1 MQGRETQLPQGR
13 QSNAVWYA
21 AGEEP
26 YYVQMRYL
34 SAVIFLCLSLPLS
47 ATEYGVKPLGGG
59 LYAFQY
65 EGKQSLFLAGEDGI
79 IATDP
84 LSVEAA
90 SVYKRLIRLT
100 RDKPLTHIV
109 YSSSFFDRVPGGREL
124 AGPDTEF
131 VAQENCQTNLESTP
145 HPDAVLPTLTYTD
158 SLSLDAGGATLDLY
172 YFGQSYG
179 TCLSVIIAKPANI
192 MWIHGLVEP
201 PVAKVPADPTI
212 ASHFLH
218 NLVPFF
224 VYVEELAAREGV
236 TQVVGSV
243 VPANGELLAPTSI
256 IRDQREFWD
265 SLLRVV
271 EVEYNKKTPAQVIPK
286 KADMTSLEKFA
297 GYDPEHVGIMMR
309 RVYSLYRI
317 GR

>member
-1 MQGRETQLPQGR
+1 
-13 QSNAVWYA
+13 
-21 AGEEP
+21 
-26 YYVQMRYL
+26 MR
-34 SAVIFLCLSLPLS
+34 VFLTAICLWISLPLF
-47 ATEYGVKPLGGG
+47 AAEYGVKPLGGG

-90 SVYKRLIRLT
+90 QVYKRLVGLT
-100 RDKPLTHIV
+100 RDKPLTHVV
-109 YSSSFFDRVPGGREL
+109 YTSSFFDRVPGGREL

-131 VAQENCQTNLESTP
+131 VAQENCKTNLENTP
-145 HPDAVLPTLTYTD
+145 HPDAVLPTLTYSD
-158 SLSLDAGGATLDLY
+158 SLSLDAGGASLDLY
-172 YFGQSYG
+172 HFGQSYG

-192 MWIHGLVEP
+192 MWVHGLVEP
-201 PVAKVPADPTI
+201 PVAKVPDDPTI
-212 ASHFLH
+212 ASFFLH

-243 VPANGELLAPTSI
+243 VVDDDELLAPVSI
-256 IRDQREFWD
+256 ITDQREFWD
-265 SLLRVV
+265 TLLRVV
-271 EVEYNKKTPAQVIPK
+271 EVEYNKKTPAQAIPK

-297 GYDPEHVGIMMR
+297 GYDPEHVGTMMR